1 MHIVV
6 VVAYLI
12 SIPHLVCQLWYIV
25 KDDKDFVFS
34 HFIKHVCDV
43 VQPLCEGF
51 FVLVECRC
59 VLSKTFC
66 L

>member
-6 VVAYLI
+6 VIANPM

-25 KDDKDFVFS
+25 KDDKDFIFT

-51 FVLVECRC
+51 FVFI
-59 VLSKTFC
+59 K
-66 L
+66 